1 LPGGTLGRLSPLLA
15 RAGSEQNIAANVC
28 GGHDLHIALR
38 EYRLMSTSADRHIC
52 LRFGNVIYDL
62 NACQLIDQEGRPI
75 AMREKSLRV
84 LGKLA
89 AHNSVTIRKDDLIN
103 AAWPGKFVS
112 DDSLVQC
119 IKDIRSAL
127 GDSDRQYLRTAVG
140 RGYSLHGVREKP
152 VAPGELPKLC
162 ISKLRVRGH
171 SPELVEF
178 AELIT
183 EELIIGLSP
192 RAGLK
197 VTADEEQREDA
208 DYAIDGRVS
217 QSGEQLRVFVQL
229 IRGRSADV
237 AFAETWTF
245 PISDA
250 ESLPRQ
256 IAEQVGNALRV
267 HMFNFA
273 GEKYIDRKND
283 DLDTQ
288 ELMAKA
294 AYHMSR
300 IQMHNRDVARNAMS
314 VAIKREPDNAIAL
327 AMRASTAVICIL
339 QEGTAKIPDA
349 PEYLLNLANRAVGI
363 ASHIDFVMLT
373 RGCMRLWL
381 NADHDG
387 ARADFHRALEI
398 NPTFH
403 LAHQFLAMSEVLSGE
418 HRQGIRRVKN
428 FIKLSPSTN
437 PRYPHYLALLA
448 LGQILAGDTEAAIQ
462 TSRESHERAPN
473 DPWCNFVYAT
483 AAADC
488 EAITTTQEFK
498 RMIISIDLPFS
509 HYRDL
514 PFTNSRDVDLLEARL
529 ALAGYPRPS

>member
-1 LPGGTLGRLSPLLA
+1 MNAS
-15 RAGSEQNIAANVC
+15 
-28 GGHDLHIALR
+28 D
-38 EYRLMSTSADRHIC
+38 DRHIC

-62 NACQLIDQEGRPI
+62 DTCQLIDEDGRPI
-75 AMREKSLRV
+75 AVREKSLRV

-89 AHNSVTIRKDDLIN
+89 VHNCVTIGKDELID

-119 IKDIRSAL
+119 IKDIRAAL
-127 GDSDRQYLRTAVG
+127 DDKDRRYLRTAVG

-152 VAPGELPKLC
+152 VAPGELPKLH
-162 ISKLRVRGH
+162 ISMLRVSGH
-171 SPELVEF
+171 APELTEF
-178 AELIT
+178 AEVIA
-183 EELIIGLSP
+183 EELIVGLSP
-192 RAGLK
+192 RAGLN
-197 VTADEEQREDA
+197 VTTGEEQEDV

-217 QSGEQLRVFVQL
+217 QSGDNVRVFVQL
-229 IRGRSADV
+229 IRGKSGDV
-237 AFAETWTF
+237 AFAETWNVLT
-245 PISDA
+245 SEA

-256 IAEQVGNALRV
+256 IAERIGNVLRV

-273 GEKYIDRKND
+273 GEKFIDRENEE
-283 DLDTQ
+283 LDTQ

-314 VAIKREPDNAIAL
+314 VAIEREPKNGIAL
-327 AMRASTAVICIL
+327 AMRASTAVVTIL
-339 QEGTAKIPDA
+339 QEGKARIPDA
-349 PEYLLNLANRAVGI
+349 PEYLLELANRAVGI
-363 ASHIDFVMLT
+363 ASHVDFVMLT

-387 ARADFHRALEI
+387 ARSDFNRALEI

-403 LAHQFLAMSEVLSGE
+403 LAHQFFATSEILSGE
-418 HRQGIRRVKN
+418 HEQGIRRVKK
-428 FIKLSPSTN
+428 FIELSPSTN

-448 LGQILAGDTEAAIQ
+448 LGQVLAGDADAAIQ

-483 AAADC
+483 AAADS
-488 EAITTTQEFK
+488 ETITKTQEFK
-498 RMIISIDLPFS
+498 RMIVGIDLPFS
-509 HYRDL
+509 HFRDL
-514 PFTNSRDVDLLEARL
+514 PFTNSRDVDFLEGRL